1 MSEKI
6 NTLIQDLTI
15 FFIKENYKKYL
26 DNNNINSIPENKLI
40 SIIDKLYIEKK
51 SNLKEFIKNSLKE
64 ILKKDYIGD
73 LVLENIF
80 IEMFNNELLCKNRLV
95 IEIKLFQEKNKNQ
108 KINYDNIL

>member
-26 DNNNINSIPENKLI
+26 ENNKINSIPENKLN
-40 SIIDKLYIEKK
+40 SIIDKLYIEK
-51 SNLKEFIKNSLKE
+51 NHLKEFIKNSLKE
-64 ILKKDYIGD
+64 ILKNDYIGD

-80 IEMFNNELLCKNRLV
+80 TEMFNDELLCKNRLV
-95 IEIKLFQEKNKNQ
+95 IEIKLFQEKNRNEKM
-108 KINYDNIL
+108 NYDNIL

>member
-26 DNNNINSIPENKLI
+26 ENNKINSIPENKLN

-51 SNLKEFIKNSLKE
+51 NHLKEFIKNSLKE
-64 ILKKDYIGD
+64 ILKNDYIGD

-80 IEMFNNELLCKNRLV
+80 TEMFNDELLCKNRLV
-95 IEIKLFQEKNKNQ
+95 IEIKLFQEKNRNEKM
-108 KINYDNIL
+108 NYDNIL